1 MTKYKREKKPA
12 CSFEFSNLSHNFL
25 KRQEQVFGACYS
37 WNRAQ
42 QNQGPIRGT
51 GPDPAVAVA
60 AAAL

>member
-1 MTKYKREKKPA
+1 MTKYKREKKSA

-25 KRQEQVFGACYS
+25 KRQEQT